1 MRSRVVWRRA
11 ATAFGIYGSALLG
24 VLASIVASR
33 ELTKLDF
40 SRFALV
46 FAVTGL
52 LQQFL
57 DLTVEEVVVKFGN
70 RYIARGDWG
79 RFHRLLRV
87 AFLVKMAGGAV
98 GTCAVAVAAG
108 VAPWLWSIGG
118 VQGAMLVAALIPLLQ
133 APEGMGSAILLLRNR
148 YDVRAWLLAWSM
160 GLRLA
165 AVAIGA
171 AFGLVP
177 VFVGIV
183 IAQVV
188 STATMSVVG
197 AVGLRRFPAAP
208 PSANLGDDR
217 SALRAFAAQSTVAS
231 GLASLRG
238 LLPTVIVGIVARPVD
253 VGYFRIAQA
262 PQTAFASLSAPVR
275 LVLLA
280 EQTRDVEQGRVD
292 RAFAFLRRY
301 IAGTALLGIVVVPLV
316 WVVTPTLV
324 RWVYGARYLGAA
336 NAVRLMLVAAAIQLV
351 FGWSKSFP
359 VSIGRPGLRTAA
371 QIVELIALVPL
382 VLVLSSLYGATGAAA
397 ALIGSSAVFALFW
410 TFQLIRLHSAVL
422 VPADKAP
429 A

>member
-1 MRSRVVWRRA
+1 MRSRVVWRRV
-11 ATAFGIYGSALLG
+11 ATAFGIYGSAFLG
-24 VLASIVASR
+24 VLASVVASR
-33 ELTKLDF
+33 ELTKVDF

-52 LQQFL
+52 LQMFL

-70 RYIARGDWG
+70 RYIARMDWG

-87 AFLVKMAGGAV
+87 AFVVKMAGGAL
-98 GTCAVAVAAG
+98 GTLAVVAAAG
-108 VAPWLWSIGG
+108 IAPWIWTVGG
-118 VQGAMLVAALIPLLQ
+118 VQGAMLVAALIPFLQ

-171 AFGLVP
+171 SFGLVET
-177 VFVGIV
+177 FVGIV
-183 IAQVV
+183 VAQVV
-188 STATMSVVG
+188 STLTM
-197 AVGLRRFPAAP
+197 AVIGIAGLRRFPEAP

-217 SALRAFAAQSTVAS
+217 PALRAFAVQSTVAS

-238 LLPTVIVGIVARPVD
+238 LLPTVLVGIVARPVD
-253 VGYFRIAQA
+253 IGYFRIAQA

-280 EQTRDVEQGRVD
+280 EQTRDVEQGRAD
-292 RAFAFLRRY
+292 RAFTFLRRY
-301 IAGTALLGIVVVPLV
+301 IGGTAVLGLVGVPLL
-316 WVVTPTLV
+316 WLATPTLV
-324 RWVYGARYLGAA
+324 RWVYGSRYVGAS

-371 QIVELIALVPL
+371 QVVELVALVPL
-382 VLVLSSLYGATGAAA
+382 VLVFGALYGATGAAA
-397 ALIGSSAVFALFW
+397 ALIGSSSVFAAFW
-410 TFQLIRLHSAVL
+410 TFQLVRLHGTAL
-422 VPADKAP
+422 EAP

>member
-1 MRSRVVWRRA
+1 MRSRVVWRRV
-11 ATAFGIYGSALLG
+11 ATAFGIYGSAFLG
-24 VLASIVASR
+24 VLASVVASR

-52 LQQFL
+52 LQLFL
-57 DLTVEEVVVKFGN
+57 DVTVEEVVVKFGN
-70 RYIARGDWG
+70 RYIAREDWG

-87 AFLVKMAGGAV
+87 AFVVKMAGGAL
-98 GTCAVAVAAG
+98 GTIAVVVAAG
-108 VAPWLWSIGG
+108 IAPWIWTLGG
-118 VQGAMLVAALIPLLQ
+118 VRDAMLVAALIPFLQ

-160 GLRLA
+160 ALRLA

-177 VFVGIV
+177 TFVGIV

-188 STATMSVVG
+188 STLTMAVIG
-197 AVGLRRFPAAP
+197 IVGLRRFPEAAP
-208 PSANLGDDR
+208 SPNLGEDR
-217 SALRAFAAQSTVAS
+217 PALRAFAVQSTVAS

-238 LLPTVIVGIVARPVD
+238 LLPTVLVGIVARPVD
-253 VGYFRIAQA
+253 IGYFRIAQA

-280 EQTRDVEQGRVD
+280 EQTRDVEQGRAD

-301 IAGTALLGIVVVPLV
+301 IGGTVVLGIVAVPLL
-316 WVVTPTLV
+316 WLATPTLV
-324 RWVYGARYLGAA
+324 RWVYGARYLGAS

-371 QIVELIALVPL
+371 QIVELVALVPL
-382 VLVLSSLYGATGAAA
+382 VLVFSALYGATGAAG
-397 ALIGSSAVFALFW
+397 ALIGSSAVFAAFW
-410 TFQLIRLHSAVL
+410 TFQLIRLHSSVL
-422 VPADKAP
+422 VRADKAP